1 MINTLLNMK
10 RFILAFIAVA
20 LASLHLMAEG
30 DLKRYELNVSDFSEL
45 KVLEGLNVDYK
56 CSEDSNGFVVFN
68 AAPDIASV
76 IMLNNNKSCLEL
88 QISTDGIDYDNLP
101 RITVYSRFL
110 NKVENDGDSLVRVLS
125 VAPTASFRATLIG
138 NGGLA
143 VHGISTNNFV
153 GAIKTGNG
161 VIAVNGKTTKA
172 HLSVVGTGS
181 IQADD
186 LEANEIKCS
195 LSGTGIIEC
204 NPASK
209 LTVVATFGVSSGK
222 IYYRGKPEIKDR
234 APGVKILP
242 ME

>member
-1 MINTLLNMK
+1 MRKFIIALIALTAATLL
-10 RFILAFIAVA
+10 
-20 LASLHLMAEG
+20 MAAEN
-30 DLKRYELNVSDFSEL
+30 DLKRYEVNVGDFSEL

-125 VAPTASFRATLIG
+125 VAPAASFRATLIG

-143 VHGISTNNFV
+143 LHGISTNNFV

-161 VIAVNGKTTKA
+161 VIAVDGKSTKA
-172 HLSVVGTGS
+172 HLSIVGTGS

-186 LEANEIKCS
+186 LSANEIKCS

-222 IYYRGKPEIKDR
+222 VYYRGKPDIKDR

-242 ME
+242 I

>member
-1 MINTLLNMK
+1 MRKFIIALIALTAATLL
-10 RFILAFIAVA
+10 
-20 LASLHLMAEG
+20 MAAEN
-30 DLKRYELNVSDFSEL
+30 DLKRYEVNVGDFSEL

-125 VAPTASFRATLIG
+125 VAPAASFRATLIG

-143 VHGISTNNFV
+143 LHGISTNNFV

-161 VIAVNGKTTKA
+161 VIAVDGKSTKA
-172 HLSVVGTGS
+172 HLSIVGTGS

-186 LEANEIKCS
+186 LSANEIKCS

-222 IYYRGKPEIKDR
+222 VYYRGKPDIKDR

-242 ME
+242 IEQ

>member
-1 MINTLLNMK
+1 MK
-10 RFILAFIAVA
+10 KYVLAFIIAA
-20 LASLHLMAEG
+20 ITSLCVSAEG
-30 DLKRYELNVSDFSEL
+30 EMKRYEVNVNDFSEL

-56 CSEDSNGFVVFN
+56 CSEDSNGYVVFN

-76 IMLNNNKSCLEL
+76 IMLNNNKSCLEI

-110 NKVENDGDSLVRVLS
+110 NKVENDGDSLVRVLT

-143 VHGISTNNFV
+143 VHGINTNNFV

-172 HLSVVGTGS
+172 QLSVVGTGS

-186 LEANEIKCS
+186 LNANEIKCS

-209 LTVVATFGVSSGK
+209 LTVVATFGVGSGK
-222 IYYRGKPEIKDR
+222 VYYRGKPEIKDR

-242 ME
+242 IEQ

>member
-1 MINTLLNMK
+1 MK
-10 RFILAFIAVA
+10 KYVLAFIIAA
-20 LASLHLMAEG
+20 ITSLCVWAEG
-30 DLKRYELNVSDFSEL
+30 EMKRYEVNVNDFSEL

-56 CSEDSNGFVVFN
+56 CSEDSNGYVVFN

-76 IMLNNNKSCLEL
+76 IMLNNNKSCLEI

-110 NKVENDGDSLVRVLS
+110 NKVENDGDSLVRVLT

-143 VHGISTNNFV
+143 VHGINTNNFV

-172 HLSVVGTGS
+172 QLSVVGTGS

-186 LEANEIKCS
+186 LNANEIKCS

-222 IYYRGKPEIKDR
+222 VYYRGKPEIKDR

-242 ME
+242 IEQ

>member
-1 MINTLLNMK
+1 MK
-10 RFILAFIAVA
+10 KYVLAFIIAA
-20 LASLHLMAEG
+20 ITSLCVSAEG
-30 DLKRYELNVSDFSEL
+30 EMKRYEVNVNDFSEL

-56 CSEDSNGFVVFN
+56 CSEDSNGYVVFN

-76 IMLNNNKSCLEL
+76 IMLNNNKSCLEI

-110 NKVENDGDSLVRVLS
+110 NKVENDGDSLVRVLT

-143 VHGISTNNFV
+143 VHGINTNNFV

-172 HLSVVGTGS
+172 QLSAVGTGS

-186 LEANEIKCS
+186 LNANEIKCS

-222 IYYRGKPEIKDR
+222 VYYRGKPEIKDR

-242 ME
+242 IEQ

>member
-1 MINTLLNMK
+1 MRKFIIALIALTAATLL
-10 RFILAFIAVA
+10 
-20 LASLHLMAEG
+20 MAAEN
-30 DLKRYELNVSDFSEL
+30 DLKRYEVNVGDFSEL

-125 VAPTASFRATLIG
+125 VAPAASFRATLIG

-143 VHGISTNNFV
+143 LHGISTNNFV

-161 VIAVNGKTTKA
+161 VIAFDGKSTKA
-172 HLSVVGTGS
+172 HLSIVGTGS

-186 LEANEIKCS
+186 LSANEIKCS

-222 IYYRGKPEIKDR
+222 VYYRGKPDIKDR

-242 ME
+242 IEQ

>member
-1 MINTLLNMK
+1 MRKFIIALIALTAATLL
-10 RFILAFIAVA
+10 
-20 LASLHLMAEG
+20 MAAEN
-30 DLKRYELNVSDFSEL
+30 DLKRYEVNVGDFSEL

-110 NKVENDGDSLVRVLS
+110 NKVEHDGDSLVRVLS
-125 VAPTASFRATLIG
+125 VAPAASFRATLIG

-143 VHGISTNNFV
+143 LHGISTNNFV

-161 VIAVNGKTTKA
+161 VIAVDGKSTKA
-172 HLSVVGTGS
+172 HLSIVGTGS

-186 LEANEIKCS
+186 LSANEIKCS

-222 IYYRGKPEIKDR
+222 VYYRGKPDIKDR

-242 ME
+242 IEQ

>member
-1 MINTLLNMK
+1 MK
-10 RFILAFIAVA
+10 KYVLAFIIAA
-20 LASLHLMAEG
+20 ITSLCVSAEG
-30 DLKRYELNVSDFSEL
+30 EMKRYEVNVNDFSEL

-56 CSEDSNGFVVFN
+56 CSEDSNGYVVFN

-76 IMLNNNKSCLEL
+76 IMLNNNKSCLEI

-101 RITVYSRFL
+101 RITVYSRFP
-110 NKVENDGDSLVRVLS
+110 NKVENDGDSLVRVLT

-143 VHGISTNNFV
+143 VHGINTNNFV

-172 HLSVVGTGS
+172 QLSVVGTGS

-186 LEANEIKCS
+186 LNANEIKCS

-222 IYYRGKPEIKDR
+222 VYYRGKPEIKDR

-242 ME
+242 IEQ

>member
-1 MINTLLNMK
+1 MK
-10 RFILAFIAVA
+10 KYVLAFIIAA
-20 LASLHLMAEG
+20 ITSLCVSAEG
-30 DLKRYELNVSDFSEL
+30 EMKRYEVNVNDFSEL

-56 CSEDSNGFVVFN
+56 CSEDSNGYVVFN
-68 AAPDIASV
+68 ATPDIASV
-76 IMLNNNKSCLEL
+76 IMLNNNKSCLEI

-110 NKVENDGDSLVRVLS
+110 NKVENDGDSLVRVLT

-143 VHGISTNNFV
+143 VHGINTNNFV

-172 HLSVVGTGS
+172 QLSVVGTGS

-186 LEANEIKCS
+186 LNANEIKCS

-222 IYYRGKPEIKDR
+222 VYYRGKPEIKDR

-242 ME
+242 IEQ

>member
-1 MINTLLNMK
+1 MRKFIIALIALTAATLL
-10 RFILAFIAVA
+10 
-20 LASLHLMAEG
+20 MAAEN
-30 DLKRYELNVSDFSEL
+30 DLKRYEVNVGDFSEL

-76 IMLNNNKSCLEL
+76 IMLNNNKRCLEL

-125 VAPTASFRATLIG
+125 VAPAASFRATLIG

-143 VHGISTNNFV
+143 LHGISTNNFV

-161 VIAVNGKTTKA
+161 VIAVDGKSTKA
-172 HLSVVGTGS
+172 HLSIVGTGS

-186 LEANEIKCS
+186 LSANEIKCS

-222 IYYRGKPEIKDR
+222 VYYRGKPDIKDR

-242 ME
+242 IEQ

>member
-1 MINTLLNMK
+1 MK
-10 RFILAFIAVA
+10 KYVLAFIIAA
-20 LASLHLMAEG
+20 ITSLCVSAEG
-30 DLKRYELNVSDFSEL
+30 EMKRYEVNVNDFSEL

-56 CSEDSNGFVVFN
+56 CSEDSNGYVVFN

-76 IMLNNNKSCLEL
+76 IMLNNNKSCLEI

-110 NKVENDGDSLVRVLS
+110 NKVENDGDSLVRVLT

-143 VHGISTNNFV
+143 VHGINTNNFV

-172 HLSVVGTGS
+172 QLSVVGTGS

-186 LEANEIKCS
+186 LNANEIKCS

-222 IYYRGKPEIKDR
+222 VYYRGKPEIKDR

-242 ME
+242 IEQ

>member
-1 MINTLLNMK
+1 MRKLI
-10 RFILAFIAVA
+10 IALITAVTVWP
-20 LASLHLMAEG
+20 SLMAKD
-30 DLKRYELNVSDFSEL
+30 DLKRYEVNVSDFSEL
-45 KVLEGLNVDYK
+45 KVLDGLNVDYK
-56 CSEDSNGFVVFN
+56 CSEDSNGYVVFE

-88 QISTDGIDYDNLP
+88 QISTDGIDYVNLP
-101 RITVYSRFL
+101 KVTVYSRFL
-110 NKVENDGDSLVRVLS
+110 NKVENTGDSLVRVLS
-125 VAPTASFRATLIG
+125 IAPTASFRATLIG
-138 NGGLA
+138 NGTIA
-143 VHGISTNNFV
+143 VHGLNTNNFV

-161 VIAVNGKTTKA
+161 VIAVDGKTTKG
-172 HLSVVGTGS
+172 HLSIVGTGS

-186 LEANEIKCS
+186 LSADEIKCS

-204 NPASK
+204 SPATR

-222 IYYRGKPEIKDR
+222 VYYRGKPEIKDR

>member
-1 MINTLLNMK
+1 MK
-10 RFILAFIAVA
+10 RFITAFLAIAC
-20 LASLHLMAEG
+20 LTIASMAQSEP
-30 DLKRYELNVSDFSEL
+30 KRYEINVGDFSEL

-56 CSEDSNGFVVFN
+56 CSEDSNGFVAFN

-143 VHGISTNNFV
+143 LHGISTNNFV

-161 VIAVNGKTTKA
+161 VIAVDGKTTKA

-186 LEANEIKCS
+186 LSADDIKCS

-222 IYYRGKPEIKDR
+222 VYYRGKPEIKDR

-242 ME
+242 IE

>member
-1 MINTLLNMK
+1 MK
-10 RFILAFIAVA
+10 KYVLAFIIAA
-20 LASLHLMAEG
+20 ITSLCVSAGGEM
-30 DLKRYELNVSDFSEL
+30 KRYEVNVNDFSEL

-56 CSEDSNGFVVFN
+56 CSEDSNGYVVFN

-76 IMLNNNKSCLEL
+76 IMLNNNKSCLEI

-110 NKVENDGDSLVRVLS
+110 NKVENDGDSLVRVLT

-143 VHGISTNNFV
+143 VHGINTNNFV

-172 HLSVVGTGS
+172 QLSVVGTGS

-186 LEANEIKCS
+186 LNANEIKCS

-222 IYYRGKPEIKDR
+222 VYYRGKPEIKDR

-242 ME
+242 IEQ